1 MPRHHVDSGQITGAA
16 LALETR
22 DVRRG
27 SSSVSIAAKAS
38 HVDGETGNLII
49 DRGDVVETLA
59 NSEDGVE
66 QSWTFAAAPVGD
78 GTLTVHVAVAGH
90 PFLGETPS
98 GLHFGTPG
106 NLGFRYGHATWIDA
120 DGVATALKARWESDH
135 IAIDVPPQI
144 LAASAYPA
152 VLDPVIS
159 AEVAVDNPVTGWS
172 GQASVRS
179 AIASS
184 GTGFLAVW
192 SDSRNGA
199 ATDIFGARLNASG
212 AVLDPIGIAIAKDA
226 LVQDNPQVAFIG
238 GEYVVVWDNGTT
250 VDAARVSTMGAIV
263 QLGTV
268 GVGTLPKIG
277 ARTTDGLVA
286 FVAGGNVQAAVFSG
300 GNFGAPFAVSSGG
313 AANTP
318 AVAGNPAGDYLVTWS
333 EGAVS
338 ADLLGRFVT
347 AAGATPGAAFNI
359 SAAAGGQRDADTAF
373 NGTDFITVWSNNNA
387 GTDLYGTL
395 VSTAGVVLNTRT
407 EGMATVGGIPLSV
420 AAGIQEQPAVAC
432 STGSCLISWTDRRA
446 QPTNLTDIY
455 AQRVD
460 SALALVG
467 TELAVAALASHQ
479 RSPAIAVQGTTWRLS
494 WHDTRHG
501 GTDTI
506 FSAGVNADGSLPNG
520 SGTNIVTGNN
530 REQRPTIKASTNN
543 WLVAW
548 SDSRVLGND
557 IMGVRFSSAGAKMD
571 GTAKTI
577 SNASGQ
583 QGNPALTFDGTNY
596 LAVWNDTRNGAQDVF
611 AARMSMVGTLLDA
624 GGLAIST
631 ATGDQLRPAAATGG
645 GVSLVVWQD
654 ERSGS
659 DIYGALVNASG
670 AVVANDIAICAGT
683 GAQADPAVAYDSVSG
698 LFLVV
703 WDDAR
708 SGNSDIYGARVTAGG
723 VVQEACGVPIASG
736 AASSLEPRVTA
747 GGGQFYVTW
756 TDRRNDA
763 NGDIYGSRVN
773 AASGISVLDGGGSG
787 IAIAAGASA
796 QVEPDVAFILPSL
809 YFVVWTENGNING
822 QTVRING
829 TLEGTNFVVS
839 AGTDTETGAVVTAGP
854 NGKPAM
860 VAYERLRPDL
870 NNMRVVTRQ
879 VSFSGSIATAC
890 TMDSQCSSGF
900 CVDGY
905 CCDAACGGNNQNDCQ
920 ACAVYRGAQTN
931 GICSVITNTQYICRL
946 YADVTC
952 DVTERCNGVDATC
965 PPDLGRRQGGTCTL
979 SSGGTGTCP
988 AVDATGSPH
997 VCMPL

>member
-1 MPRHHVDSGQITGAA
+1 MLSIVASGSRVD
-16 LALETR
+16 
-22 DVRRG
+22 V
-27 SSSVSIAAKAS
+27 
-38 HVDGETGNLII
+38 ETGKLVIE
-49 DRGDVVETLA
+49 RGDVVETLA
-59 NSEDGVE
+59 NFDDGVE
-66 QSWTFAAAPVGD
+66 QTWTFAAAPSGD
-78 GTLTVHVAVAGH
+78 GTLTLQVGVAGH

-120 DGVATALKARWESDH
+120 DGVATPIKARWESDH
-135 IAIDVPPQI
+135 IAIDVPQHV

-199 ATDIFGARLNASG
+199 SCDIFGARLDANG
-212 AVLDPIGIAIAKDA
+212 ALLDPIGIAIAKDA

-250 VDAARVSTMGAIV
+250 VDGARVSTAGAV
-263 QLGTV
+263 TPLGTI
-268 GVGTLPKIG
+268 GAGTLPKIA
-277 ARTTDGLVA
+277 ARVTDGLVT
-286 FVAGGNVQAAVFSG
+286 FVAGGNVQAAIFSG
-300 GNFGAPFAVSSGG
+300 GAFGAAFAVSSGG

-338 ADLLGRFVT
+338 ADLRGRLVT
-347 AAGATPGAAFNI
+347 ATGAMPGAAFDI

-373 NGTDFITVWSNNNA
+373 NGTNFITVWSNNNA

-395 VSTAGVVLNTRT
+395 VTTAGVVVNTRT
-407 EGMATVGGIPLSV
+407 EGVAMVGGIPLNV
-420 AAGIQEQPAVAC
+420 ASGIQEQPAVAC
-432 STGSCLISWTDRRA
+432 GSEACLISWTDRRA

-455 AQRVD
+455 VQRVD

-467 TELAVAALASHQ
+467 TEIAVAALANHQ
-479 RSPAIAVQGTTWRLS
+479 RSPAIAAQGTTWRLT

-506 FSAGVNADGSLPNG
+506 FSAGVNGDGSLPNG
-520 SGTNIVTGNN
+520 SGANIVTGNN
-530 REQRPTIKASTNN
+530 REQRTALKASTNN

-557 IMGVRFSSAGAKMD
+557 IVGVRFSGAGVKMD
-571 GTAKTI
+571 GTARTL

-583 QGNPALTFDGTNY
+583 QGNPALTFDGSNY

-611 AARMSMVGTLLDA
+611 AARMSVVGTLLDA
-624 GGLAIST
+624 SGLAITT
-631 ATGDQLRPAAATGG
+631 AAGDQLRPAAATGG

-654 ERSGS
+654 ERSGA

-670 AVVANDIAICAGT
+670 TVVANDIAICAGT
-683 GAQADPAVAYDSVSG
+683 GAQVDPAVAYDSASG
-698 LFLVV
+698 MFLVV
-703 WDDAR
+703 WEDVR
-708 SGNSDIYGARVTAGG
+708 SGNSDIYGARVTVGG
-723 VVQEACGVPIASG
+723 AVQEACGLPIASG
-736 AASSLEPRVTA
+736 SANALEPRVTA

-763 NGDIYGSRVN
+763 TGDIYGSRVS
-773 AASGISVLDGGGSG
+773 ASSGISVLDGGGSG
-787 IAIAAGASA
+787 IALASGPAA
-796 QVEPDVAFILPSL
+796 QTEPDVAFILPGL
-809 YFVVWTENGNING
+809 YFVVWTDNGNING
-822 QTVRING
+822 QTVRTNG
-829 TLEGTNFVVS
+829 TLEGGNFVVS
-839 AGTDTETGAVVTAGP
+839 AETDAETGPAVTAGP

-905 CCDAACGGNNQNDCQ
+905 CCDSACGGNNQNDCQ

-931 GICSVITNTQYICRL
+931 GICGIITNTQYICRL
-946 YADVTC
+946 YADETC
-952 DVTERCNGVDATC
+952 DLTERCNGVDATC
-965 PPDLGRRQGGTCTL
+965 PPDLGRRQRGTCTL
-979 SSGGTGTCP
+979 AGGGTGTCP